1 MLCKLFKHYF
11 IQFKSVYLCVL
22 TLELQSTRKIYC
34 LNDGNLMPQ
43 MEVSGKFVRFL
54 SQELRKGC
62 QMNQSKSGISVRSE
76 GEVRSQSG
84 L

>member
-11 IQFKSVYLCVL
+11 IHFRRVYLCVL

-43 MEVSGKFVRFL
+43 CKCVRKVCQIPQSGT
-54 SQELRKGC
+54 
-62 QMNQSKSGISVRSE
+62 SE
-76 GEVRSQSG
+76 GVSDESVKVRPACA